1 MASIRP
7 QEFDLAQS
15 RFARRAANIPKN
27 ANNSAGYAVSPREP
41 GYRDHD
47 KSNQWWLGARRDNRS
62 VALDLVTVG
71 GRWVGA
77 AGYRFRILDALHKA
91 GLCHSTLQSRDR
103 DCPRR
108 RDGGHWICCRV
119 RIRRPVELVS
129 QAIMS

>member
-1 MASIRP
+1 LLKAALAGVRQIFQKTPTTRQGTLYRLGKP
-7 QEFDLAQS
+7 GADLT
-15 RFARRAANIPKN
+15 
-27 ANNSAGYAVSPREP
+27 
-41 GYRDHD
+41 GYREHD
-47 KSNQWWLGARRDNRS
+47 QSNQWWLGARRDNRS

-71 GRWVGA
+71 GRRVGA

-91 GLCHSTLQSRDR
+91 GLCHPTLQSRDR

-129 QAIMS
+129 QANMS